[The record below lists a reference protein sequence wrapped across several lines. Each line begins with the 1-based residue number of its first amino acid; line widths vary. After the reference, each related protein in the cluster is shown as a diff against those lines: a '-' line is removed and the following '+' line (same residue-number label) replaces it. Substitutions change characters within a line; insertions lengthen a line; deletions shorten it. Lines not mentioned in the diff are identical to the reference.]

1 MKVGDLVHWEWCL
14 NEIDSFQAEYKGI
27 IVKSKFIKNAK
38 ERIEVFTVF
47 TSDNEILNIRKDDP
61 SLKLIK

>member
-1 MKVGDLVHWEWCL
+1 MKVGDMVHWEWCL

>member
-47 TSDNEILNIRKDDP
+47 TCDNEILNIRKDDP